1 MKCLLPA
8 LGLTLLCL
16 QLQAQQVHTPRN
28 VLEAYKK
35 GTRSPDG
42 APGKNYWQNKGRY
55 NITITVSPPSKLIKG
70 TETITYINNSPDS
83 IRNPVI
89 KLIMNTH
96 AKGAVH
102 NSVTEDAY
110 VTGGIIIDGYTENG
124 SASKKFRDPEGNTNG
139 LLRLAK
145 QLAPKDSV
153 RLTFDWHY
161 ELSELASREGKLD
174 STTFHLAY
182 FYPRVAVFDDIRG
195 WDRMQFTES
204 QEFYN
209 DFNDYQLNVALP
221 KNFMAWATG
230 DLLNTAEV
238 LQPNFA
244 AKYNQSLTSDK
255 VINIVSVADFTAKNV
270 TAQNETNTWKF
281 AANHITDVAVCV
293 SDHYVWDA
301 ASVIVDKKTGRRTS
315 VQAAY
320 IDSAVNFHHSVEYGQ
335 HGLEWMSNNWPGI
348 PYAFSKSTVI
358 QGTADMEYPMM
369 ANDSPQDDPVIQ
381 RFVAEHEIG
390 HSWFPFMMG
399 INEHRYGYMDEGWT
413 TAFEYMIG
421 TSDLGKEQADDFFKQ
436 FRVNGWALGTSEENA
451 MPIILPTNTLSGPGL
466 GNNEYG
472 KPALAYLALK
482 DMLGDDLFKKSLH
495 GFMNRWMGKHPIPW
509 DMFNSFNYFSGKDL
523 NWFWGNW
530 FFSFHHMDLNLKAV
544 TPSAAGFAAT
554 IENIGGFVTPTNLV
568 VEYAD
573 GSTETI
579 HKSAAIWQANQ
590 KTTTVVVPTKKKVT
604 YVFLDNEIFV
614 DADETNNKWG
624 MSKADMKKKSEP
636 KFDASKLKSED
647 LDKYLGEYTSI
658 AMPIKISVSKEGMTL
673 MLEAAGR
680 PKIGLIATGNNRFE
694 LKEMG
699 LALEFDPTKK
709 EMTLIQSG
717 QNFKF
722 TKQ

>member
-1 MKCLLPA
+1 
-8 LGLTLLCL
+8 
-16 QLQAQQVHTPRN
+16 
-28 VLEAYKK
+28 
-35 GTRSPDG
+35 
-42 APGKNYWQNKGRY
+42 
-55 NITITVSPPSKLIKG
+55 
-70 TETITYINNSPDS
+70 
-83 IRNPVI
+83 
-89 KLIMNTH
+89 
-96 AKGAVH
+96 
-102 NSVTEDAY
+102 
-110 VTGGIIIDGYTENG
+110 
-124 SASKKFRDPEGNTNG
+124 
-139 LLRLAK
+139 
-145 QLAPKDSV
+145 
-153 RLTFDWHY
+153 
-161 ELSELASREGKLD
+161 
-174 STTFHLAY
+174 
-182 FYPRVAVFDDIRG
+182 
-195 WDRMQFTES
+195 
-204 QEFYN
+204 
-209 DFNDYQLNVALP
+209 
-221 KNFMAWATG
+221 
-230 DLLNTAEV
+230 
-238 LQPNFA
+238 
-244 AKYNQSLTSDK
+244 
-255 VINIVSVADFTAKNV
+255 
-270 TAQNETNTWKF
+270 
-281 AANHITDVAVCV
+281 
-293 SDHYVWDA
+293 
-301 ASVIVDKKTGRRTS
+301 
-315 VQAAY
+315 
-320 IDSAVNFHHSVEYGQ
+320 
-335 HGLEWMSNNWPGI
+335 
-348 PYAFSKSTVI
+348 
-358 QGTADMEYPMM
+358 
-369 ANDSPQDDPVIQ
+369 
-381 RFVAEHEIG
+381 
-390 HSWFPFMMG
+390 
-399 INEHRYGYMDEGWT
+399 
-413 TAFEYMIG
+413 MIG
-421 TSDLGKEQADDFFKQ
+421 ISDLGKEQADDFFKQ

-579 HKSAAIWQANQ
+579 HKTAAIWQANQ

-699 LALEFDPTKK
+699 LALEFDPAKK
-709 EMTLIQSG
+709 EMNLIQSG